1 MNRLSDSFG
10 RYLRILA
17 LIWVTGFIWSQAE
30 LSIAQARAS
39 SQYKE
44 SIEKGRKILLDFKA
58 ERKPP
63 GFSVAVGV
71 NGEIVWSEG
80 FGYADVENRT
90 AVTPLTKFRIGS
102 ISKPVT
108 AAAVA
113 LLYEQEKLDFDAPV
127 QDYVSSFP
135 QKRGKVTLRNLAG
148 HLAGIRHYRG
158 REFLNSKKYS
168 TVQEGLDIFQADT
181 LLFMPGERY
190 SYSSYAWNLISAAV
204 ESQAGTDFLTYMREN
219 VFRPLGMRHIIADH
233 TDSLIA
239 YRTRFYV
246 LNDSGMVLNAAFV
259 DNSYKWAGGGF
270 ISNTED
276 LVRFGTA
283 HLEAGFLRQSTL
295 DLLFTSQKTN
305 SGETTGYG
313 IGWSVG
319 VDDQGRKWRAHGGGS
334 VGGTAFLIIYPE
346 SKVVVALLCNLSG
359 ARYGDAPRRIAE
371 LFME

>member
-1 MNRLSDSFG
+1 MKRLSDSFG

-17 LIWVTGFIWSQAE
+17 LIWVAGFIWSQAE
-30 LSIAQARAS
+30 LSIAQAPAS

-58 ERKPP
+58 EQKPP

-80 FGYADVENRT
+80 LGYADVENRT

-168 TVQEGLDIFQADT
+168 TVLEGLDIFQADT

-239 YRTRFYV
+239 YRTRFYA

-334 VGGTAFLIIYPE
+334 VGGTAYLIIYPK
-346 SKVVVALLCNLSG
+346 SKVVVAVLCNLSG